1 MRRECLRRD
10 ETYRSG
16 SRRIL
21 AASLAQLGRM
31 DEARQ
36 EATLFMASTPL
47 FRISHW
53 AATFPT
59 RDDAVRDHFVE
70 GYRKAGLP
78 D

>member
-1 MRRECLRRD
+1 
-10 ETYRSG
+10 
-16 SRRIL
+16 
-21 AASLAQLGRM
+21 M

-36 EATLFMASTPL
+36 EAALFMASTPL

-53 AATFPT
+53 VATFPT
-59 RDDAVRDHFVE
+59 HDDAVRDHFVE